1 MERETPPVA
10 SSSVRPPL
18 VTSAVEARMM
28 ALARPEFSTD
38 WLVGKISWRL
48 MLMPMYR
55 EGEGNYTIDM
65 HEYLDVSDVP
75 FFVLYPFNSL
85 SYGACLNVKY

>member
-1 MERETPPVA
+1 MGGTRKMERETPPVA

-48 MLMPMYR
+48 MPMYR
-55 EGEGNYTIDM
+55 EGEGN
-65 HEYLDVSDVP
+65 
-75 FFVLYPFNSL
+75 
-85 SYGACLNVKY
+85 